1 MSLFFKR
8 QPWLWLATAIL
19 SSLSFLL
26 WANDDISTTTIR
38 AWFIQALSL
47 DFAYEWAALQQRLAE
62 HYLAWRELLSGDS
75 DTPTRVLLQRSGAWL
90 FLLIPT
96 TWLLRWLA
104 HTLSARLLTLH
115 SALLS
120 RHSKYHAWRATTH
133 WLLSVAPALPWLLFA
148 LVLLWW
154 LPSQTASNQHS
165 LLPWLL
171 LYVLYR
177 WLLVFSD
184 WFLLSCY
191 HRSTVFLSGDKSNE
205 LDDAIL
211 HVTRLSAV
219 PWLLLLIYQQLLPAS
234 PLLPWLLLFVIIS
247 HWLMTCWWLHE
258 HRPVLVDQLKQWLP
272 EQADPLLDKSKESW
286 VLSLLSPLLIPVLV
300 ALFVRD
306 FIAQLLSDF
315 SWYKRLNARWFR
327 IRTKHQLEEEQNTNV
342 DDVSEDYQRWFRHS
356 DDDELELPIIDTGLQ
371 LAMRKQFDTW
381 LAEDTE
387 ENALLITGEKGI
399 GKSSALRRLGRS
411 LQKEHDDLQVHRI
424 RVPAKT
430 TQPADV
436 YALIGHALAR
446 DLSDGPIALAK
457 ADDELPPTV
466 LILNKAEN
474 LFLAEVGHFDGWRA
488 LLALTNT
495 RMKNVYWIISINNQS
510 WAYLCNVFGR
520 EYQMRNVIRVK
531 RWNQTEIRSL
541 ILSRNQLSG
550 YRLSYDD
557 VLIDARNNAQGSVRN
572 AEQRYFSLLWDG
584 CRGLPMTALALWQ
597 QSVRTKGKKV
607 VVGVPTLPSGTR
619 LDHYAAPIMFVFA
632 AIVTHDNLNYEE
644 LVMVTNLQE
653 NVVRFALKT
662 ALDSD
667 IIERGS
673 DGRYRIT
680 VFWYH
685 IVLSA
690 LHRKNMLHE

>member
-1 MSLFFKR
+1 MTENIDWH
-8 QPWLWLATAIL
+8 Q
-19 SSLSFLL
+19 
-26 WANDDISTTTIR
+26 
-38 AWFIQALSL
+38 
-47 DFAYEWAALQQRLAE
+47 EWASLQHSMAQ
-62 HYLAWRELLSGDS
+62 HYLAWRELLSGES
-75 DTPTRVLLQRSGAWL
+75 TLPIMPLLQQSGAWL
-90 FLLIPT
+90 LLLIPA
-96 TWLLRWLA
+96 TWALRWLA
-104 HTLSARLLTLH
+104 HALSSSLLQRH
-115 SALLS
+115 NNLLKHNI
-120 RHSKYHAWRATTH
+120 RYHAWRATTH
-133 WLLSVAPALPWLLFA
+133 WLFSLAPALPWLLMA
-148 LVLLWW
+148 LALWSLLSLWSMPTPPTE
-154 LPSQTASNQHS
+154 PSHDPTRHS
-165 LLPWLL
+165 LIPWLL
-171 LYVLYR
+171 LYVTYR
-177 WLLVFSD
+177 WMLVFSD

-191 HRSTVFLSGDKSNE
+191 HRARVFLSGDKSSE
-205 LDDAIL
+205 LDEAL
-211 HVTRLSAV
+211 LRYTRLAFL
-219 PWLLLLIYQQLLPAS
+219 PWLLLLTYQQLAPS
-234 PLLPWLLLFVIIS
+234 SQLLPWLLPTVCLVHWFVAS
-247 HWLMTCWWLHE
+247 RWLHE
-258 HRPVLVDQLKQWLP
+258 HRGILIEQLKQWLP
-272 EQADPLLDKSKESW
+272 EQADPILDRAKQNGLIS
-286 VLSLLSPLLIPVLV
+286 VVSPLAVPIVL

-327 IRTKHQLEEEQNTNV
+327 IKTKHQLDEEHSTYT
-342 DDVSEDYQRWFRHS
+342 DDVSEDYQRWFRN
-356 DDDELELPIIDTGLQ
+356 DDDDALDLPIIDTGLQ
-371 LAMRKQFDTW
+371 HAMRKQFEAW

-399 GKSSALRRLGRS
+399 GKSSALRRLTHS
-411 LQKEHDDLQVHRI
+411 LQKEHEDLHVQRI
-424 RVPAKT
+424 RVPPKT

-436 YALIGHALAR
+436 YALIGQALER
-446 DLSDGPIALAK
+446 DLTDGAIALAK
-457 ADDELPPTV
+457 ADEELPHTV
-466 LILNKAEN
+466 VILNKAEN

-495 RMKNVYWIISINNQS
+495 RMKHVYWIISINNQS

-557 VLIDARNNAQGSVRN
+557 VLIDTRNNAQGSVRN

-597 QSVRTKGKKV
+597 QSVRTKGKNV
-607 VVGVPTLPSGTR
+607 MVGVPTLPSGTR
-619 LDHYAAPIMFVFA
+619 LDTYAAPLMFVFA

-644 LVMVTNLQE
+644 LVIVTNLQE

-685 IVLSA
+685 TVLSA

>member
-1 MSLFFKR
+1 MPILLNR
-8 QPWLWLATAIL
+8 QPWIWLAIVIL
-19 SSLSFLL
+19 SSLSLAL
-26 WANDDISTTTIR
+26 WANDDVNSTTFR
-38 AWFIQALSL
+38 AWLMSAMSVDLPQ
-47 DFAYEWAALQQRLAE
+47 EWAALQQRLSE
-62 HYLAWRELLSGDS
+62 HYVAWRELLSGDS
-75 DTPTRVLLQRSGAWL
+75 ATPSRVLLQQSGAWL
-90 FLLIPT
+90 LLLIPS

-104 HTLSARLLTLH
+104 HTLSEQLLTLH
-115 SALLS
+115 NRLLS
-120 RHSKYHAWRATTH
+120 HNIKYQAWRATTH
-133 WLLSVAPALPWLLFA
+133 WLLSLAPALPWLILAALLFKA
-148 LVLLWW
+148 L
-154 LPSQTASNQHS
+154 PDETSSSQHS

-171 LYVLYR
+171 LYVVYR

-191 HRSTVFLSGDKSNE
+191 HRCNVFLSADKSNE

-211 HVTRLSAV
+211 RYTRLATM
-219 PWLLLLIYQQLLPAS
+219 PWLLLLMYQQWLPTSLLWS
-234 PLLPWLLLFVIIS
+234 WLLTIAIAT
-247 HWLMTCWWLHE
+247 HWLITSFWLHE
-258 HRPVLVDQLKQWLP
+258 HRTVLVDQLKQWLP
-272 EQADPLLDKSKESW
+272 EQADPVLDKSKQSL
-286 VLSLLSPLLIPVLV
+286 VLSLLSPLFVPLLLT
-300 ALFVRD
+300 LFVRD

-327 IRTKHQLEEEQNTNV
+327 IKTKHQLDEEQNTSN
-342 DDVSEDYQRWFRHS
+342 DDISEDYQRWFRDS

-371 LAMRKQFDTW
+371 QAMRKQFDTW

-436 YALIGHALAR
+436 YALIGQALER
-446 DLSDGPIALAK
+446 DLSEGPIALAK
-457 ADDELPPTV
+457 ADDDLPPTV

-495 RMKNVYWIISINNQS
+495 RMKQVYWIISINNQS

-531 RWNQTEIRSL
+531 RWSQTEIRSL

-557 VLIDARNNAQGSVRN
+557 VLVDARNNAQGSMRN

-607 VVGVPTLPSGTR
+607 VVSVPTLPSGAR
-619 LDHYAAPIMFVFA
+619 LDHYAAPLMFVFA

-685 IVLSA
+685 TVLSA
-690 LHRKNMLHE
+690 LQRKNMLHE